1 MKVGSWKFW
10 AWAAVIGLILYF
22 VTQRP
27 EWSAETVHAIGYRL
41 KDGADRIGLFLTN
54 IFT

>member
-1 MKVGSWKFW
+1 VNINWKWW
-10 AWAAVIGLILYF
+10 AGMTALALILYF

-27 EWSAETVHAIGYRL
+27 EWSAQTVHVVGGHL
-41 KDGADRIGLFLTN
+41 KEGADRIALFVTN

>member
-1 MKVGSWKFW
+1 VNINWKFW
-10 AWAAVIGLILYF
+10 GGLAVTALILYF

-27 EWSAETVHAIGYRL
+27 EWSAERVHALGSHL